1 MKNTDHVL
9 KKCNFNIDTPNRGL
23 KEIKIKGFYNIYAS
37 QKCLQR
43 KIESQASIRVPTMV
57 FDLLWSCL
65 GPLFCKGFI

>member
-1 MKNTDHVL
+1 MKNTDYVE
-9 KKCNFNIDTPNRGL
+9 KCNFNIDTPNRSL

-37 QKCLQR
+37 QKYLQR

>member
-1 MKNTDHVL
+1 MYK

-43 KIESQASIRVPTMV
+43 KIESQASIRVPTYY
-57 FDLLWSCL
+57 
-65 GPLFCKGFI
+65 GI